1 MFWPLNS
8 DILNKDKMY
17 KYIQY
22 LKLIPVAISCNLT
35 EAEKVVSAMI
45 LAGSVF
51 IFFHYS
57 VISVCLVVFILF

>member
-1 MFWPLNS
+1 
-8 DILNKDKMY
+8 MY

-22 LKLIPVAISCNLT
+22 LKLIPVAISCNST